1 MAALPRHADENSP
14 DRDRMVERWLPLADN
29 LARRYAHTSEPL
41 DDLTQVARLGLLKAV
56 DRWDPERGTAFSSF
70 AVPTILGELRRHFRD
85 KTWAVRPP
93 RELQELYLR
102 IQRVREDL
110 VQELNREP
118 TAADVAQRLARPVED
133 IVEAMAAG
141 DAHSPRSLDVPVRDG
156 ETDGATQV
164 DQLADSRSD
173 VAHSEA
179 RTALWQLA
187 EVLDDREREV
197 LRLRVQEDLT
207 QQEIGERLGYS
218 QMHVSRIIRG
228 AFSRLQAAAEE
239 SGQAARS

>member
-1 MAALPRHADENSP
+1 
-14 DRDRMVERWLPLADN
+14 
-29 LARRYAHTSEPL
+29 
-41 DDLTQVARLGLLKAV
+41 
-56 DRWDPERGTAFSSF
+56 
-70 AVPTILGELRRHFRD
+70 
-85 KTWAVRPP
+85 
-93 RELQELYLR
+93 
-102 IQRVREDL
+102 
-110 VQELNREP
+110 
-118 TAADVAQRLARPVED
+118 
-133 IVEAMAAG
+133 MAAG